1 MRWLILPVSVL
12 TAAAVF
18 LSGQTA
24 APNPTGISVG
34 HIHVMVADPTAM
46 EKLLTDV
53 LGGSQA
59 KAGPLNMV
67 KLPGVFFI
75 VGGLGGGAKGGEP
88 TPRLGT
94 KGSSVDHVG
103 FSVKSYADTTAKAK
117 AANLPVQELT
127 AGVQGFIT
135 FPGDII
141 VEIQEDT
148 ALTTPSAFSHY
159 HLTAPDQNVARE
171 WYIKTFGGTESE
183 RRKGLKGA
191 GIPPGSV
198 DFLGVG
204 GAGKGKGGPAP
215 AAAPAPLAGTKGR
228 SLDHIGFEV
237 KDLKAF
243 TDGLVAGG
251 TKMDMAF
258 NDMSTKLGL
267 KIAFI
272 TDPNGTYIE
281 LTEGLNSK

>member
-1 MRWLILPVSVL
+1 MRWLILPISL
-12 TAAAVF
+12 MAAAAAF
-18 LSGQTA
+18 LPGQTA
-24 APNPTGISVG
+24 APNAAGISVG
-34 HIHVMVADPTAM
+34 HIHVMVADPAGM
-46 EKLLTDV
+46 QKVLMDV
-53 LGGSQA
+53 LGGTAA
-59 KAGPLNMV
+59 KAGTLNMV
-67 KLPGVFFI
+67 KVPGVFFI
-75 VGGLGGGAKGGEP
+75 VGGLGGGAKGGEA

-103 FSVKSYADTTAKAK
+103 FSVKSYAETAAKAK

-127 AGVQGFIT
+127 PNVQGFIT

-148 ALTTPSAFSHY
+148 ALTTASAFSHY

-204 GAGKGKGGPAP
+204 GAG
-215 AAAPAPLAGTKGR
+215 
-228 SLDHIGFEV
+228 
-237 KDLKAF
+237 
-243 TDGLVAGG
+243 
-251 TKMDMAF
+251 
-258 NDMSTKLGL
+258 
-267 KIAFI
+267 
-272 TDPNGTYIE
+272 
-281 LTEGLNSK
+281 